1 MVLWT
6 WSLGAAAAAIGAV
19 ILVANS
25 PFILLRRPSFKLHQ
39 LEQAWLKYMDGSNRI
54 IPAKDLWSDRGAVI
68 MVVRRPG

>member
-1 MVLWT
+1 MVLWA

-25 PFILLRRPSFKLHQ
+25 PLLLLKRPPFNLRQ
-39 LEQAWLKYMDGSNRI
+39 LEQAWLKYMDGSDRI
-54 IPAKDLWSDRGAVI
+54 IRAKDLWSDRGAVI